1 MLSRGSKSEAEPPE
15 IHSQAL
21 PGKGKK
27 LPPEILSGND
37 KKRSAKNMN
46 ANKLFNLAT
55 SNLLAYRR
63 YIQAGLTLCA
73 GLGLSAI
80 ASSVAYNW
88 EYKSMQA
95 ELQERLDKIATEIQ
109 RDVSGNLEIIRAAG
123 AFYSVFDG
131 VKKPE
136 INTFVGTAL
145 YRHPSLKAIAWLP
158 RVSESP
164 QFLTD
169 EIDLGLDLTANRLA
183 LEKAVKRQE
192 IIATDRQKWSSQN
205 QPSVFVFMPIFSQ
218 ISAGDT
224 AGLPENFSAREP
236 ENLKGFTLGVLLV
249 DAIVKSALQETKL
262 NFINV
267 YLQDAMAPEA
277 ERFLAFYEAK
287 TKRII
292 TDENIKNQLPIGER
306 AYCPDGSSCT
316 RILNIENRRWLLQL
330 RLTPE
335 YINPL
340 RFWRSLTV
348 LIFGTILTLAAT
360 LYLMSLW
367 NYTARIEKIAAERT
381 AKSKQLEQTLQELQ
395 QTQSQLIQQEK
406 MSSLGLLVAGVAH
419 EVNNPIS
426 FIYGN
431 IQHASAYSSDLLELV
446 KLYQKHYLR
455 PPSEISEY
463 LEKIDFDFLSKDLPQ
478 LLSSMK
484 IGADRIVQIVKS
496 LRNFSRLDESEMKPV
511 NIHEGIDSTLLILQ
525 SRLKATADRPAIEI
539 VKNYS
544 HLPLVECYAG
554 QLNQVFM
561 NILANAIDALE
572 SYNLDRGP
580 QAAKANP
587 IAIAITTEYSTI
599 PDKIIVRISDNGPGM
614 AENVK
619 KRLFDP
625 FFTTKPAGKGTGLG
639 LSISYKIVVEKHKG
653 TLRCDSTPGLG
664 TEFSIEIP
672 LRQEVRQAVPFVS
685 RKISEAA

>member
-1 MLSRGSKSEAEPPE
+1 MT
-15 IHSQAL
+15 
-21 PGKGKK
+21 
-27 LPPEILSGND
+27 
-37 KKRSAKNMN
+37 
-46 ANKLFNLAT
+46 ANKFLNLAT
-55 SNLLAYRR
+55 STLLSYRR

-73 GLGLSAI
+73 GLGLSAL

-95 ELQERLDKIATEIQ
+95 ELQDRLDKIATEIQ
-109 RDVSGNLEIIRAAG
+109 REVSGNLEIIRAAG

-131 VKKPE
+131 VKTPE
-136 INTFVGTAL
+136 MKTFVGPAL

-158 RVSESP
+158 RLSDSP
-164 QFLTD
+164 QFLTE
-169 EIDLGLDLTANRLA
+169 EIDLTLGLTTNRLA
-183 LEKAVKRQE
+183 LENAIKRQE
-192 IIATDRQKWSSQN
+192 ITATDRQKLSSQN

-218 ISAGDT
+218 NYAG
-224 AGLPENFSAREP
+224 AGAELQQNLPDGSP
-236 ENLKGFTLGVLLV
+236 KNLKGFTFGVLLV
-249 DAIVKSALQETKL
+249 DAIVKSALQETNL
-262 NFINV
+262 DFVNV

-292 TDENIKNQLPIGER
+292 TDEKIKNKIQMGER

-316 RILNIENRRWLLQL
+316 RIINIENRRWLLEL

-340 RFWRSLTV
+340 KFGRSLTV
-348 LIFGTILTLAAT
+348 LILGTILTLVAT
-360 LYLMSLW
+360 LYLMSLLS
-367 NYTARIEKIAAERT
+367 YTEKIEKIAAERT
-381 AKSKQLEQTLQELQ
+381 AKSQELEKTLQELQ
-395 QTQSQLIQQEK
+395 QTQAQLIQQEK

-419 EVNNPIS
+419 EVNNPIN

-431 IQHASAYSSDLLELV
+431 IHHASEYTRDLFELV
-446 KLYQKHYLR
+446 KLYQKNYLS

-463 LEKIDFDFLSKDLPQ
+463 LKNIDFDFLSKDLPQ

-484 IGADRIVQIVKS
+484 IGADRIVQIVQS

-525 SRLKATADRPAIEI
+525 SRLKATADRPPIEI

-544 HLPLVECYAG
+544 NLPLVECYAG

-572 SYNLDRGP
+572 SYNLDREP
-580 QAAKANP
+580 KAAEANP
-587 IAIAITTEYSTI
+587 IAIAITTEYSV

-625 FFTTKPAGKGTGLG
+625 FFTTKPVGKGTGLG

>member
-1 MLSRGSKSEAEPPE
+1 MT
-15 IHSQAL
+15 
-21 PGKGKK
+21 
-27 LPPEILSGND
+27 
-37 KKRSAKNMN
+37 
-46 ANKLFNLAT
+46 ANKFKNLAT
-55 SNLLAYRR
+55 STLLAYRR
-63 YIQAGLTLCA
+63 HIQAGLTLCA

-95 ELQERLDKIATEIQ
+95 ELQDRLDKIATDIQ

-136 INTFVGTAL
+136 VKTFVGPAL

-158 RVSESP
+158 RVSDSP
-164 QFLTD
+164 EFLTD
-169 EIDLGLDLTANRLA
+169 EIDLGLDLKANRIA
-183 LEKAVKRQE
+183 LENATKRQE
-192 IIATDRQKWSSQN
+192 ITATDRQKWSSQN
-205 QPSVFVFMPIFSQ
+205 QPTVFVFMPIFTQ
-218 ISAGDT
+218 NSADDG
-224 AGLPENFSAREP
+224 AELQPNLPARSP
-236 ENLKGFTLGVLLV
+236 EILKGFTFGVLLV
-249 DAIVKSALQETKL
+249 DAIVKSALQETNL
-262 NFINV
+262 NFVNV

-292 TDENIKNQLPIGER
+292 TDENIKNNIQIGER

-340 RFWRSLTV
+340 KFWRSLTV
-348 LIFGTILTLAAT
+348 LILGIILTLVAT
-360 LYLMSLW
+360 LYLMSLL
-367 NYTARIEKIAAERT
+367 NYTEKIEKIAAERT

-395 QTQSQLIQQEK
+395 QTQAQLIQQEK

-419 EVNNPIS
+419 EVNNPIN

-431 IQHASAYSSDLLELV
+431 IHHVRAYTTDLLELV
-446 KLYQKHYLR
+446 KLYQKHSLY
-455 PPSEISEY
+455 PQSEISEY
-463 LEKIDFDFLSKDLPQ
+463 LQNIDFDFLNKDLPQ

-484 IGADRIVQIVKS
+484 IGADRIVQIVQS

-580 QAAKANP
+580 TAPKANP
-587 IAIAITTEYSTI
+587 IAIAITTEYSL

-619 KRLFDP
+619 ERLFDP
-625 FFTTKPAGKGTGLG
+625 FFTTKPVGKGTGLG

-672 LRQEVRQAVPFVS
+672 LRQEVRQALPFVS

>member
-1 MLSRGSKSEAEPPE
+1 
-15 IHSQAL
+15 
-21 PGKGKK
+21 
-27 LPPEILSGND
+27 
-37 KKRSAKNMN
+37 MN

-55 SNLLAYRR
+55 STLLTYRR
-63 YIQAGLTLCA
+63 YIQAGLTLFA

-95 ELQERLDKIATEIQ
+95 ELQDRLDKIATDIQ

-131 VKKPE
+131 VKQPE
-136 INTFVGTAL
+136 MKTFVGPAL

-158 RVSESP
+158 RVSDSP
-164 QFLTD
+164 QFLTE
-169 EIDLGLDLTANRLA
+169 EIDLSLDLTANRVA
-183 LEKAVKRQE
+183 LENATKRQE
-192 IIATDRQKWSSQN
+192 IIATDRQKLPSQN
-205 QPSVFVFMPIFSQ
+205 SPSFFVFLPIFSQ
-218 ISAGDT
+218 TSPGDT
-224 AGLPENFSAREP
+224 AALPQNLPASKP
-236 ENLKGFTLGVLLV
+236 ENLKGFTMGILLI
-249 DAIVKSALQETKL
+249 DAIVKSALQETQL
-262 NFINV
+262 NFVNV
-267 YLQDAMAPEA
+267 YLQDPMAPEA

-287 TKRII
+287 TKRIV
-292 TDENIKNQLPIGER
+292 TDENIKNQLYIGER

-348 LIFGTILTLAAT
+348 LILGIILSLAVT
-360 LYLMSLW
+360 LYLISLLT
-367 NYTARIEKIAAERT
+367 YTDKLEKVAAERT
-381 AKSKQLEQTLQELQ
+381 AKSQQLEQTLQELQ
-395 QTQSQLIQQEK
+395 QTQTQLIQQEK

-431 IQHASAYSSDLLELV
+431 IQHASAYSRDLLELV
-446 KLYQKHYLR
+446 KLYQKHYSY
-455 PPSEISEY
+455 PPAEISKY
-463 LEKIDFDFLSKDLPQ
+463 LENIDFDFLSKDLPQ

-525 SRLKATADRPAIEI
+525 SRLKATAHRPAIEI

-544 HLPLVECYAG
+544 NLPLVECYAG

-580 QAAKANP
+580 KAAKANP
-587 IAIAITTEYSTI
+587 IAIAITTEYSS

-619 KRLFDP
+619 KLLFDP

-653 TLRCDSTPGLG
+653 ALRCDSTPGLG

-672 LRQEVRQAVPFVS
+672 LRQEVRQAVQFVS

>member
-1 MLSRGSKSEAEPPE
+1 MT
-15 IHSQAL
+15 
-21 PGKGKK
+21 
-27 LPPEILSGND
+27 
-37 KKRSAKNMN
+37 
-46 ANKLFNLAT
+46 ANKFLNLAT
-55 SNLLAYRR
+55 STLLSYRR

-95 ELQERLDKIATEIQ
+95 ELQDRLDKIATDIQ
-109 RDVSGNLEIIRAAG
+109 KDVSGNLEIIRAAG

-136 INTFVGTAL
+136 MKTFVGSAL

-158 RVSESP
+158 RFSGSP
-164 QFLTD
+164 QFMTE
-169 EIDLGLDLTANRLA
+169 EIALSLDLTANRLA
-183 LEKAVKRQE
+183 LENATKRQE
-192 IIATDRQKWSSQN
+192 IIATDRQKL
-205 QPSVFVFMPIFSQ
+205 PSENHPGVFVFLPIFSPTYP
-218 ISAGDT
+218 GDT
-224 AGLPENFSAREP
+224 ADFPENLAATEP
-236 ENLKGFTLGVLLV
+236 ENLKGFAFGILLV
-249 DAIVKSALQETKL
+249 DAIVKSALQENQL
-262 NFINV
+262 NFVNV
-267 YLQDAMAPEA
+267 YLQDAMAPES
-277 ERFLAFYEAK
+277 EKFLAFYEAK

-292 TDENIKNQLPIGER
+292 TDENIKNQLQLGER

-316 RILNIENRRWLLQL
+316 RIINIENRRWLLQL

-340 RFWRSLTV
+340 NFGRSLTV
-348 LIFGTILTLAAT
+348 LIFGIVLTFAAT
-360 LYLMSLW
+360 IYLMCLLD
-367 NYTARIEKIAAERT
+367 YTEKIEKVAGERT
-381 AKSKQLEQTLQELQ
+381 AKSQELEQTLQELQ
-395 QTQSQLIQQEK
+395 QTQAQLIQQEK

-419 EVNNPIS
+419 EVNNPIN

-431 IQHASAYSSDLLELV
+431 IHHAREYTRDLLELIE
-446 KLYQKHYLR
+446 LYQKHYLY
-455 PPSEISEY
+455 PPLEISQHLRNIE
-463 LEKIDFDFLSKDLPQ
+463 FDFLCDDLPEV
-478 LLSSMK
+478 LSSMK
-484 IGADRIVQIVKS
+484 IGAERIVQIVQS

-525 SRLKATADRPAIEI
+525 SRLKATADRPPIEI

-544 HLPLVECYAG
+544 NLPLVECYAG

-580 QAAKANP
+580 KAAKANP
-587 IAIAITTEYSTI
+587 IAIAITTEYSI

-625 FFTTKPAGKGTGLG
+625 FFTTKPVGKGTGLG

-653 TLRCDSTPGLG
+653 MLRCDSTPGLG

>member
-1 MLSRGSKSEAEPPE
+1 
-15 IHSQAL
+15 
-21 PGKGKK
+21 
-27 LPPEILSGND
+27 
-37 KKRSAKNMN
+37 MN

-55 SNLLAYRR
+55 STLLAYRR
-63 YIQAGLTLCA
+63 HIQAGLTLCA

-80 ASSVAYNW
+80 ACSVAYNW

-136 INTFVGTAL
+136 INRFVGTAL

-158 RVSESP
+158 RVSDSP

-169 EIDLGLDLTANRLA
+169 EVDLGLNLTANRLA

-192 IIATDRQKWSSQN
+192 IIATDRQKWSSQT
-205 QPSVFVFMPIFSQ
+205 QPSVLVFMPIFSQ

-224 AGLPENFSAREP
+224 AALQPNFSAMEP

-292 TDENIKNQLPIGER
+292 TDENIKNKLQIGER

-348 LIFGTILTLAAT
+348 LIFGTILTLVAT
-360 LYLMSLW
+360 LYLMSLLT
-367 NYTARIEKIAAERT
+367 YTEKIEKIAAERT
-381 AKSKQLEQTLQELQ
+381 AKSQQLEQALQELQ

-419 EVNNPIS
+419 EVNNPIN

-431 IQHASAYSSDLLELV
+431 IHHASAYSSDLLELV
-446 KLYQKHYLR
+446 KLYQKHYSY
-455 PPSEISEY
+455 PPSEISEH
-463 LEKIDFDFLSKDLPQ
+463 LENIDFDFLSKDLPQ

-587 IAIAITTEYSTI
+587 IAIAITTEYSI
-599 PDKIIVRISDNGPGM
+599 PDKIIVRISDNGPGI

-625 FFTTKPAGKGTGLG
+625 FFTTKAVGKGTGLG

-653 TLRCDSTPGLG
+653 ALRCDSTPGLG

-672 LRQEVRQAVPFVS
+672 LRQEVRQALPFVA

>member
-1 MLSRGSKSEAEPPE
+1 
-15 IHSQAL
+15 
-21 PGKGKK
+21 
-27 LPPEILSGND
+27 
-37 KKRSAKNMN
+37 MN
-46 ANKLFNLAT
+46 ANKLLNLAT
-55 SNLLAYRR
+55 STLLSYRR

-95 ELQERLDKIATEIQ
+95 ELQDRLDKIATDIQ
-109 RDVSGNLEIIRAAG
+109 KDVSGNLEIIRAAG

-136 INTFVGTAL
+136 MKTFVGSAL

-158 RVSESP
+158 RFSGSP
-164 QFLTD
+164 QFMTE
-169 EIDLGLDLTANRLA
+169 EIALSLDLTANRLA
-183 LEKAVKRQE
+183 LENATKRQE
-192 IIATDRQKWSSQN
+192 IIATDRQKLPSQN
-205 QPSVFVFMPIFSQ
+205 PPSVFVFLPIFSQ
-218 ISAGDT
+218 NSPGDPAAWSQNLAAT
-224 AGLPENFSAREP
+224 EP
-236 ENLKGFTLGVLLV
+236 KDLKGFAFGILLI
-249 DAIVKSALQETKL
+249 DAIVKSALQENQL
-262 NFINV
+262 NFVNV
-267 YLQDAMAPEA
+267 YLQDAMAPES

-292 TDENIKNQLPIGER
+292 TDENIKNQLQLGER

-316 RILNIENRRWLLQL
+316 RIINIENRRWLLQL

-340 RFWRSLTV
+340 NFWRSLTV
-348 LIFGTILTLAAT
+348 LIFGIVLTLAAT
-360 LYLMSLW
+360 IYLMCLLD
-367 NYTARIEKIAAERT
+367 YTEKIEKVAGERT
-381 AKSKQLEQTLQELQ
+381 AKSQELEQTLQELQ
-395 QTQSQLIQQEK
+395 QTQAQLIQQEK

-419 EVNNPIS
+419 EVNNPIN

-431 IQHASAYSSDLLELV
+431 IHHAREYTRDLLELIE
-446 KLYQKHYLR
+446 LYQKHYLY
-455 PPSEISEY
+455 PPSEISQHLRNIE
-463 LEKIDFDFLSKDLPQ
+463 FDFLCDDLPEV
-478 LLSSMK
+478 LSSMK
-484 IGADRIVQIVKS
+484 IGAERIVQIVQS

-525 SRLKATADRPAIEI
+525 SRLKATADRPPIEI

-544 HLPLVECYAG
+544 NLPLVECYAG

-580 QAAKANP
+580 KAAKANP
-587 IAIAITTEYSTI
+587 IAIAITTEYSS

-625 FFTTKPAGKGTGLG
+625 FFTTKPVGKGTGLG

-653 TLRCDSTPGLG
+653 MLRCDSTPGLG

>member
-1 MLSRGSKSEAEPPE
+1 MT
-15 IHSQAL
+15 
-21 PGKGKK
+21 
-27 LPPEILSGND
+27 
-37 KKRSAKNMN
+37 
-46 ANKLFNLAT
+46 ANKFKNVAT
-55 SNLLAYRR
+55 STLLSYRR
-63 YIQAGLTLCA
+63 YLQAGLTLCA

-95 ELQERLDKIATEIQ
+95 ELQDRLDKIATDIQ

-123 AFYSVFDG
+123 AFYSVVDG
-131 VKKPE
+131 SNKPE
-136 INTFVGTAL
+136 IKTFVGSAL

-158 RVSESP
+158 RVSDSP
-164 QFLTD
+164 QFLTE
-169 EIDLGLDLTANRLA
+169 EIDLSLDLTANRVA
-183 LEKAVKRQE
+183 LENATKRQE
-192 IIATDRQKWSSQN
+192 ITATDRQKLPSQN
-205 QPSVFVFMPIFSQ
+205 PPSFFVFLPIFSQ
-218 ISAGDT
+218 TSPGDT
-224 AGLPENFSAREP
+224 PALSQNLPTRNP
-236 ENLKGFTLGVLLV
+236 ENLKGFTLGILLI
-249 DAIVKSALQETKL
+249 DAIFKSALQETQL
-262 NFINV
+262 NFVNV

-277 ERFLAFYEAK
+277 EKFLAFYEAK

-292 TDENIKNQLPIGER
+292 TDENIKNQLYIGEKT
-306 AYCPDGSSCT
+306 YCPDGSSCT

-348 LIFGTILTLAAT
+348 LILGTILSFAVT
-360 LYLMSLW
+360 LYLMSLL
-367 NYTARIEKIAAERT
+367 NYTDKLEKVAAERT

-395 QTQSQLIQQEK
+395 QTQTQLIQQEK

-446 KLYQKHYLR
+446 KLYQKHYLY
-455 PPSEISEY
+455 PPSEISKY
-463 LEKIDFDFLSKDLPQ
+463 LENIDFEFLSKDLPQ

-525 SRLKATADRPAIEI
+525 SRLKPTGDRPAIEI

-580 QAAKANP
+580 EAAKGNP
-587 IAIAITTEYSTI
+587 IAIAITTEYSS

-625 FFTTKPAGKGTGLG
+625 FFTTKPVGKGTGLG
-639 LSISYKIVVEKHKG
+639 LSISYKIIVEKHKG
-653 TLRCDSTPGLG
+653 ALRCDSTPGLG

-672 LRQEVRQAVPFVS
+672 LQQEARQAVPFVS

>member
-1 MLSRGSKSEAEPPE
+1 MT
-15 IHSQAL
+15 
-21 PGKGKK
+21 
-27 LPPEILSGND
+27 
-37 KKRSAKNMN
+37 
-46 ANKLFNLAT
+46 ANKFLNLAT
-55 SNLLAYRR
+55 STLLSYRR

-95 ELQERLDKIATEIQ
+95 ELQDRLDKIATDIQ

-131 VKKPE
+131 VQKSEMK
-136 INTFVGTAL
+136 TFVGSAL

-158 RVSESP
+158 RVSDSP

-183 LEKAVKRQE
+183 LEKAAKRQE
-192 IIATDRQKWSSQN
+192 IIATDRQKLPSQIH
-205 QPSVFVFMPIFSQ
+205 PIVFVFLPIFSQ
-218 ISAGDT
+218 NSPGDSAAWSPNL
-224 AGLPENFSAREP
+224 AGTDP
-236 ENLKGFTLGVLLV
+236 ENLKGFAFGILLV
-249 DAIVKSALQETKL
+249 DAIVKSALQETQL
-262 NFINV
+262 NFVNV

-292 TDENIKNQLPIGER
+292 TDENIKNKIQIGER

-340 RFWRSLTV
+340 KFWRSLTV
-348 LIFGTILTLAAT
+348 LIVGTILTLVAT
-360 LYLMSLW
+360 LYLMSLLT
-367 NYTARIEKIAAERT
+367 YTEKIEKIAAEGR
-381 AKSKQLEQTLQELQ
+381 AKSQQLEQTLQELQ
-395 QTQSQLIQQEK
+395 QTQAQLIQQEK

-419 EVNNPIS
+419 EVNNPIN

-431 IQHASAYSSDLLELV
+431 IHHARAYTSDLLELV
-446 KLYQKHYLR
+446 KLYQKQYLH

-463 LEKIDFDFLSKDLPQ
+463 LDNIDFDFLSKDLPQ

-484 IGADRIVQIVKS
+484 IGAERIVQIVQS

-525 SRLKATADRPAIEI
+525 SRLKATDDRPAIEI

-580 QAAKANP
+580 KAAQANP
-587 IAIAITTEYSTI
+587 IAIAITTEYSI

-625 FFTTKPAGKGTGLG
+625 FFTTKPVGKGTGLG

-653 TLRCDSTPGLG
+653 ALRCDSTPGLG
-664 TEFSIEIP
+664 TQFSIEIP

>member
-1 MLSRGSKSEAEPPE
+1 MT
-15 IHSQAL
+15 
-21 PGKGKK
+21 
-27 LPPEILSGND
+27 
-37 KKRSAKNMN
+37 
-46 ANKLFNLAT
+46 ANKFLNLAT
-55 SNLLAYRR
+55 STLLAYRR

-95 ELQERLDKIATEIQ
+95 ELQDRLDKIATDIQ

-136 INTFVGTAL
+136 VKTFVGPAL

-158 RVSESP
+158 RVSDSP
-164 QFLTD
+164 EFLTD
-169 EIDLGLDLTANRLA
+169 EIDLGLDLNANRLA
-183 LEKAVKRQE
+183 LENATKRQE
-192 IIATDRQKWSSQN
+192 ITATDRQKWSSQN
-205 QPSVFVFMPIFSQ
+205 QPTVFVFMPIFTQ
-218 ISAGDT
+218 NSAEDG
-224 AGLPENFSAREP
+224 AELEPNLPARSP
-236 ENLKGFTLGVLLV
+236 ENLKGFTFGVLLV
-249 DAIVKSALQETKL
+249 DAIVKSALQETNL
-262 NFINV
+262 NFVNV

-292 TDENIKNQLPIGER
+292 TDENIKNNIQIGER

-340 RFWRSLTV
+340 KFWRSLTV
-348 LIFGTILTLAAT
+348 LILGIILTLVAT
-360 LYLMSLW
+360 LYLMSLL
-367 NYTARIEKIAAERT
+367 NYTEKIEKIAAERT

-395 QTQSQLIQQEK
+395 QTQAQLIQQEK

-419 EVNNPIS
+419 EVNNPIN

-431 IQHASAYSSDLLELV
+431 IHHVRAYTSDLLELV
-446 KLYQKHYLR
+446 KLYQKHSLY
-455 PPSEISEY
+455 PQSEISEF
-463 LEKIDFDFLSKDLPQ
+463 LQNIDFDFLSKDLPQ

-484 IGADRIVQIVKS
+484 IGADRIVQIVQS

-539 VKNYS
+539 IKNYS

-580 QAAKANP
+580 TAAKANP
-587 IAIAITTEYSTI
+587 SAIAITTEYSI

-625 FFTTKPAGKGTGLG
+625 FFTTKPVGKGTGLG

-672 LRQEVRQAVPFVS
+672 LRQEVRQALPFVS

>member
-1 MLSRGSKSEAEPPE
+1 
-15 IHSQAL
+15 
-21 PGKGKK
+21 
-27 LPPEILSGND
+27 
-37 KKRSAKNMN
+37 MN
-46 ANKLFNLAT
+46 ANKLLNLAT
-55 SNLLAYRR
+55 STLVGYRR

-73 GLGLSAI
+73 GFGLSAI

-88 EYKSMQA
+88 EYKFMQA
-95 ELQERLDKIATEIQ
+95 ELQERLDKIATDIQ

-158 RVSESP
+158 RVSDSP

-183 LEKAVKRQE
+183 LEKAAKRQE
-192 IIATDRQKWSSQN
+192 ITATGSQKMPSQN
-205 QPSVFVFMPIFSQ
+205 QPIVFVFMPIFNQ

-224 AGLPENFSAREP
+224 AALQPNFPAREP
-236 ENLKGFTLGVLLV
+236 EKLKGFTLGVLLV

-267 YLQDAMAPEA
+267 YLQDAMAPEP

-287 TKRII
+287 TKRIV
-292 TDENIKNQLPIGER
+292 TDENIKNKLDIGER

-348 LIFGTILTLAAT
+348 LICGTILTLAAT
-360 LYLMSLW
+360 LYLTSLW
-367 NYTARIEKIAAERT
+367 NYTDKIEKIAAERT
-381 AKSKQLEQTLQELQ
+381 AKSQQLEQTLQELQ
-395 QTQSQLIQQEK
+395 QTQTQLIQQEK

-446 KLYQKHYLR
+446 KLYQKHYLY

-463 LEKIDFDFLSKDLPQ
+463 LENIDFEFLSKDLPQ

-484 IGADRIVQIVKS
+484 IGTDRIVQIVKS

-544 HLPLVECYAG
+544 NLPLVECYAG

-580 QAAKANP
+580 TAAKANP
-587 IAIAITTEYSTI
+587 IAIAITTEYSI
-599 PDKIIVRISDNGPGM
+599 PDRIIVRISDNGPGM

-625 FFTTKPAGKGTGLG
+625 FFTTKPVGKGTGLG
-639 LSISYKIVVEKHKG
+639 LSISYKIIVEKHKG

-672 LRQEVRQAVPFVS
+672 LLQEVRQAVPFVS

>member
-1 MLSRGSKSEAEPPE
+1 M
-15 IHSQAL
+15 
-21 PGKGKK
+21 
-27 LPPEILSGND
+27 
-37 KKRSAKNMN
+37 
-46 ANKLFNLAT
+46 
-55 SNLLAYRR
+55 
-63 YIQAGLTLCA
+63 
-73 GLGLSAI
+73 SAI

-88 EYKSMQA
+88 EYKFMQA
-95 ELQERLDKIATEIQ
+95 GLQEQLDKIATDIQ

-123 AFYSVFDG
+123 AFYRVFDG
-131 VKKPE
+131 VKNPE
-136 INTFVGTAL
+136 INTFVGSAL

-158 RVSESP
+158 SVSDSP

-169 EIDLGLDLTANRLA
+169 KIDLGLNLNSNRLA
-183 LEKAVKRQE
+183 LETAAKRQE
-192 IIATDRQKWSSQN
+192 IIATARQKWSSPN
-205 QPSVFVFMPIFSQ
+205 QPSVLVFMPIFGQ
-218 ISAGDT
+218 ISAGDS
-224 AGLPENFSAREP
+224 AAMQPNFSAGEP
-236 ENLKGFTLGVLLV
+236 ETLKGFTLGVLLV

-267 YLQDAMAPEA
+267 YLQDAMAPETGK
-277 ERFLAFYEAK
+277 FLAFYEAK
-287 TKRII
+287 TKRIV
-292 TDENIKNQLPIGER
+292 TDENIKNKLEIGEI

-340 RFWRSLTV
+340 IFWRSLTV
-348 LIFGTILTLAAT
+348 LILGTILTLVAT

-367 NYTARIEKIAAERT
+367 NYTARIEKVAAERR
-381 AKSKQLEQTLQELQ
+381 AKSQQLEQTLQELQ
-395 QTQSQLIQQEK
+395 QTQTQLIQQEK
-406 MSSLGLLVAGVAH
+406 MSSLGLLVAGIAH

-431 IQHASAYSSDLLELV
+431 IHYASAYSRDLLELV
-446 KLYQKHYLR
+446 KLYQKHYLY

-463 LEKIDFDFLSKDLPQ
+463 LENIDFEFLSKDLPQ

-484 IGADRIVQIVKS
+484 IGADRIVQIVQS

-525 SRLKATADRPAIEI
+525 SRLKATGSCPSIEI

-544 HLPLVECYAG
+544 NLPLVECYAG

-572 SYNLDRGP
+572 SYHLDRGP
-580 QAAKANP
+580 AAAKANP
-587 IAIAITTEYSTI
+587 IAIAITTEYSS
-599 PDKIIVRISDNGPGM
+599 PDRIIVRISDNGPGM

-625 FFTTKPAGKGTGLG
+625 FFTTKPVGKGTGLG

>member
-1 MLSRGSKSEAEPPE
+1 
-15 IHSQAL
+15 
-21 PGKGKK
+21 
-27 LPPEILSGND
+27 
-37 KKRSAKNMN
+37 MN
-46 ANKLFNLAT
+46 VNKLLNLAT
-55 SNLLAYRR
+55 STLVSYRH

-73 GLGLSAI
+73 GFGMSAI

-88 EYKSMQA
+88 EYKFMQA
-95 ELQERLDKIATEIQ
+95 GLQEQLDKIATDIQ

-131 VKKPE
+131 VKNRE
-136 INTFVGTAL
+136 INTFVGGAL

-158 RVSESP
+158 RVSDSP

-169 EIDLGLDLTANRLA
+169 KIDLGLNLNSNRLA
-183 LEKAVKRQE
+183 LETATKRQE
-192 IIATDRQKWSSQN
+192 IIATDRQKWSSPN
-205 QPSVFVFMPIFSQ
+205 QPSVLVFMPIFGQ
-218 ISAGDT
+218 VSAGD
-224 AGLPENFSAREP
+224 AAAMQPNFSAGEP
-236 ENLKGFTLGVLLV
+236 EKLKGFTLGVLLV

-277 ERFLAFYEAK
+277 EKFLAFYEAK
-287 TKRII
+287 TKRIV
-292 TDENIKNQLPIGER
+292 TDENIKNNLEIGKI

-348 LIFGTILTLAAT
+348 LILGTILTLVAT

-367 NYTARIEKIAAERT
+367 NYTARIEKVAAERT
-381 AKSKQLEQTLQELQ
+381 AKSQQLEQTLQELQ
-395 QTQSQLIQQEK
+395 QTQTQLIQQEK
-406 MSSLGLLVAGVAH
+406 MSGLGLLVAGVAH

-431 IQHASAYSSDLLELV
+431 IHHASAYSRDLLELV
-446 KLYQKHYLR
+446 KLYQKHYLY

-463 LEKIDFDFLSKDLPQ
+463 LENIDFDFLSKDLPQ

-484 IGADRIVQIVKS
+484 IGADRIVQIVQS

-525 SRLKATADRPAIEI
+525 SRLKATADRPSIEI

-544 HLPLVECYAG
+544 NLPLVECYAG

-580 QAAKANP
+580 KAAKANP
-587 IAIAITTEYSTI
+587 IAIAITTEYSS

-625 FFTTKPAGKGTGLG
+625 FFTTKPVGKGTGLG

>member
-1 MLSRGSKSEAEPPE
+1 MT
-15 IHSQAL
+15 
-21 PGKGKK
+21 
-27 LPPEILSGND
+27 
-37 KKRSAKNMN
+37 
-46 ANKLFNLAT
+46 ANKFKNLAT
-55 SNLLAYRR
+55 STLLSYRR
-63 YIQAGLTLCA
+63 YLQAGLTLCA

-95 ELQERLDKIATEIQ
+95 ELQDRLDKIATDIQ
-109 RDVSGNLEIIRAAG
+109 RDVSGNLEIIRAVG

-136 INTFVGTAL
+136 INTFVGPAL

-158 RVSESP
+158 RFSDSP

-183 LEKAVKRQE
+183 LEKAAKRQE
-192 IIATDRQKWSSQN
+192 IIATDRQKWSSQK
-205 QPSVFVFMPIFSQ
+205 QPSVFVFLPIFSQ
-218 ISAGDT
+218 FSADDT
-224 AGLPENFSAREP
+224 AELPQKLLARNP
-236 ENLKGFTLGVLLV
+236 ENLKGFALGILLV
-249 DAIVKSALQETKL
+249 DAIVKSALQETQL
-262 NFINV
+262 NFVNV

-287 TKRII
+287 TKRIV
-292 TDENIKNQLPIGER
+292 TDENIKNQLQIGER

-348 LIFGTILTLAAT
+348 LVLGTILTLAGT

-367 NYTARIEKIAAERT
+367 NYTALIEKIAAERT
-381 AKSKQLEQTLQELQ
+381 AKSQRLEQTLQELQ

-431 IQHASAYSSDLLELV
+431 IHHASAYTSDLLELV
-446 KLYQKHYLR
+446 KLYQKQYLH

-463 LEKIDFDFLSKDLPQ
+463 LENIDFDFLSKDLPQ

-484 IGADRIVQIVKS
+484 IGADRIVQIVQS

-525 SRLKATADRPAIEI
+525 SRLKATADRPPIEI
-539 VKNYS
+539 VKNYGN
-544 HLPLVECYAG
+544 LPLVECYAG

-572 SYNLDRGP
+572 SYNFDRGP
-580 QAAKANP
+580 KAAKANP
-587 IAIAITTEYSTI
+587 IAIAITTEYSI

-625 FFTTKPAGKGTGLG
+625 FFTTKPVGKGTGLG

-672 LRQEVRQAVPFVS
+672 LRQEVKQAVPFVS

>member
-1 MLSRGSKSEAEPPE
+1 MT
-15 IHSQAL
+15 
-21 PGKGKK
+21 
-27 LPPEILSGND
+27 
-37 KKRSAKNMN
+37 
-46 ANKLFNLAT
+46 ANKFKNLAT
-55 SNLLAYRR
+55 STLLSYRR
-63 YIQAGLTLCA
+63 YLQAGLTLCA

-95 ELQERLDKIATEIQ
+95 ELQDRLDKIATDIQ
-109 RDVSGNLEIIRAAG
+109 KDVSSNLEIIRAAG

-136 INTFVGTAL
+136 MKTFVGSAL

-158 RVSESP
+158 SVSDSP

-183 LEKAVKRQE
+183 LEKAAKRQE

-205 QPSVFVFMPIFSQ
+205 QPSVFVFLPIFSQ

-224 AGLPENFSAREP
+224 AEGSQKLPARNP
-236 ENLKGFTLGVLLV
+236 ENLKGFALGILLV
-249 DAIVKSALQETKL
+249 DAIVKSALQETQL
-262 NFINV
+262 NFVNV

-287 TKRII
+287 TKRIV
-292 TDENIKNQLPIGER
+292 TDENIKNQLQIGER

-335 YINPL
+335 YITPL

-367 NYTARIEKIAAERT
+367 NYTALIEKIAAERT
-381 AKSKQLEQTLQELQ
+381 AKSQRLEQTLQELQ

-431 IQHASAYSSDLLELV
+431 IHHASAYTSDLLELV
-446 KLYQKHYLR
+446 KLYQKHYLC
-455 PPSEISEY
+455 PPGEILEY
-463 LEKIDFDFLSKDLPQ
+463 LEKVDFDFLRKDLPQ

-484 IGADRIVQIVKS
+484 IGADRIVQIVQS

-525 SRLKATADRPAIEI
+525 SRLKATGDRPPIEI
-539 VKNYS
+539 VKNYGN
-544 HLPLVECYAG
+544 LPLVECYAG

-580 QAAKANP
+580 KTAKANP
-587 IAIAITTEYSTI
+587 IAIAITTEYSI

-625 FFTTKPAGKGTGLG
+625 FFTTKPVGKGTGLG

>member
-1 MLSRGSKSEAEPPE
+1 MT
-15 IHSQAL
+15 
-21 PGKGKK
+21 
-27 LPPEILSGND
+27 
-37 KKRSAKNMN
+37 
-46 ANKLFNLAT
+46 ANKFLNLAT
-55 SNLLAYRR
+55 STLLSYRR

-95 ELQERLDKIATEIQ
+95 ELQDRLDKIATDIQ
-109 RDVSGNLEIIRAAG
+109 KDVSGNLEIIRAAG

-136 INTFVGTAL
+136 MKTFVGSAL

-158 RVSESP
+158 GVSDSP
-164 QFLTD
+164 QFLTE
-169 EIDLGLDLTANRLA
+169 EIDLGLNLTANRVA
-183 LEKAVKRQE
+183 LENATKRQE
-192 IIATDRQKWSSQN
+192 ITATDRQKLPSQN
-205 QPSVFVFMPIFSQ
+205 HPSVFVFLPIFSPTYP
-218 ISAGDT
+218 GDT
-224 AGLPENFSAREP
+224 AELPQNLLSRNT
-236 ENLKGFTLGVLLV
+236 ENLKGFAFGILLV
-249 DAIVKSALQETKL
+249 DAIVKSALQETQL
-262 NFINV
+262 NFVNV

-292 TDENIKNQLPIGER
+292 TDENIKNKLQLGER

-348 LIFGTILTLAAT
+348 LIFGTILSWAAA
-360 LYLMSLW
+360 LYLISLL
-367 NYTARIEKIAAERT
+367 NYTDRIEKVAAERT
-381 AKSKQLEQTLQELQ
+381 AKSQQLEQTLQELQ
-395 QTQSQLIQQEK
+395 ETQAQLIQQEK

-431 IQHASAYSSDLLELV
+431 IHHASAYSKDLLELV
-446 KLYQKHYLR
+446 KLYKKYYLS
-455 PPSEISEY
+455 PPSEISKY
-463 LEKIDFDFLSKDLPQ
+463 LENVDFDFLSKDLPQ

-484 IGADRIVQIVKS
+484 IGADRIVQIVQS

-525 SRLKATADRPAIEI
+525 SRLKATADRPPIEI

-580 QAAKANP
+580 TVAKANP

-664 TEFSIEIP
+664 TEFLIEIP

>member
-1 MLSRGSKSEAEPPE
+1 MSRGSKSEAEPPE

-21 PGKGKK
+21 PGNGKK
-27 LPPEILSGND
+27 LPPEILSGNH

-46 ANKLFNLAT
+46 PNKFKNLAT
-55 SNLLAYRR
+55 STLLGYRR

-95 ELQERLDKIATEIQ
+95 ELQDRLDKIATDIQ

-136 INTFVGTAL
+136 MKTFVGPAL

-158 RVSESP
+158 RVSDSP
-164 QFLTD
+164 QFLTE
-169 EIDLGLDLTANRLA
+169 EIDLSLDLTANRVA
-183 LEKAVKRQE
+183 LENATKRQE
-192 IIATDRQKWSSQN
+192 ITATDRQKL
-205 QPSVFVFMPIFSQ
+205 PSHLPSFFVFLPIFSQ
-218 ISAGDT
+218 TSPGDT
-224 AGLPENFSAREP
+224 AALSENLPARKPENV
-236 ENLKGFTLGVLLV
+236 KGFTMGILLI
-249 DAIVKSALQETKL
+249 DAIVKSALQETQL
-262 NFINV
+262 NFVNV

-292 TDENIKNQLPIGER
+292 TDENIKNKLYIGER

-348 LIFGTILTLAAT
+348 LILGTILSLAVT
-360 LYLMSLW
+360 LYLMSLL
-367 NYTARIEKIAAERT
+367 NYTDKLEKVAAERT
-381 AKSKQLEQTLQELQ
+381 AKSQQLEQTLQELQ

-446 KLYQKHYLR
+446 KLYQKHYLY
-455 PPSEISEY
+455 PPSEISKY
-463 LEKIDFDFLSKDLPQ
+463 LENIDFEFLSKDLPQ

-525 SRLKATADRPAIEI
+525 SRLKATAHRPAIEI

-544 HLPLVECYAG
+544 NLPLVECYAG

-572 SYNLDRGP
+572 SYNLDREP
-580 QAAKANP
+580 KAAKANP
-587 IAIAITTEYSTI
+587 IAIAITTEYSI

-625 FFTTKPAGKGTGLG
+625 FFTTKPLGKGTGLG

-672 LRQEVRQAVPFVS
+672 LQQEVKQAVPFVS

>member
-1 MLSRGSKSEAEPPE
+1 MT
-15 IHSQAL
+15 
-21 PGKGKK
+21 
-27 LPPEILSGND
+27 
-37 KKRSAKNMN
+37 
-46 ANKLFNLAT
+46 ANKFKNLAT
-55 SNLLAYRR
+55 STLLAYRR
-63 YIQAGLTLCA
+63 HIQAGLTLCA

-95 ELQERLDKIATEIQ
+95 ELQDRLDKIATDIQ

-136 INTFVGTAL
+136 VKTFVGPAL

-158 RVSESP
+158 RVSDSP
-164 QFLTD
+164 EFLTD
-169 EIDLGLDLTANRLA
+169 EIDLGLDLKANRIA
-183 LEKAVKRQE
+183 LENATKRQE
-192 IIATDRQKWSSQN
+192 ITATDRQKWSSQN
-205 QPSVFVFMPIFSQ
+205 QPTVFVFMPIFTQ
-218 ISAGDT
+218 NSADDG
-224 AGLPENFSAREP
+224 AELQPNLPARSP
-236 ENLKGFTLGVLLV
+236 EILKGFTFGVLLV
-249 DAIVKSALQETKL
+249 DAIVKSALQETNL
-262 NFINV
+262 NFVNV

-292 TDENIKNQLPIGER
+292 TDENIKNNIQIGER

-340 RFWRSLTV
+340 KFWRSLTV
-348 LIFGTILTLAAT
+348 LILGIILTLVAT
-360 LYLMSLW
+360 LYIISLL
-367 NYTARIEKIAAERT
+367 NYTEKIEKIAAERT
-381 AKSKQLEQTLQELQ
+381 AKSKKLEQTLQELQ
-395 QTQSQLIQQEK
+395 QTQAQLIQQEK

-419 EVNNPIS
+419 EVNNPIN

-431 IQHASAYSSDLLELV
+431 IHHATAYTSDLLELV
-446 KLYQKHYLR
+446 KLYQKQYLH

-463 LEKIDFDFLSKDLPQ
+463 LENVDFDFLSKDLPQ

-484 IGADRIVQIVKS
+484 IGAERIVQIVQS

-572 SYNLDRGP
+572 SYNLDRGIE
-580 QAAKANP
+580 AAKGNP
-587 IAIAITTEYSTI
+587 IAIAITTEYSS

-625 FFTTKPAGKGTGLG
+625 FFTTKPVGKGTGLG
-639 LSISYKIVVEKHKG
+639 LSISYKIIVEKHKG

-672 LRQEVRQAVPFVS
+672 LRQEVKQAVPFVS

>member
-1 MLSRGSKSEAEPPE
+1 MT
-15 IHSQAL
+15 
-21 PGKGKK
+21 
-27 LPPEILSGND
+27 
-37 KKRSAKNMN
+37 
-46 ANKLFNLAT
+46 ANKFKNLAT
-55 SNLLAYRR
+55 STLLSYRR
-63 YIQAGLTLCA
+63 YLQAGLTLCA

-95 ELQERLDKIATEIQ
+95 ELQDRLDKIATDIQ
-109 RDVSGNLEIIRAAG
+109 RDVSGNLEIIRAVG

-136 INTFVGTAL
+136 INTFVGPAL

-158 RVSESP
+158 RVSDSP
-164 QFLTD
+164 QFLTE
-169 EIDLGLDLTANRLA
+169 EIDLSLDLTANRVT
-183 LEKAVKRQE
+183 LEKAAKRQE

-205 QPSVFVFMPIFSQ
+205 KPSVFVFLPIFSQ
-218 ISAGDT
+218 ISSDNT
-224 AGLPENFSAREP
+224 AELPQNLLP
-236 ENLKGFTLGVLLV
+236 TNPDKLKGFAFGILLI
-249 DAIVKSALQETKL
+249 DAIVKSALQETQL
-262 NFINV
+262 NFVNV

-287 TKRII
+287 TKRIV
-292 TDENIKNQLPIGER
+292 TDENIKNKLQIGER

-348 LIFGTILTLAAT
+348 LIFGTILTLVAT

-367 NYTARIEKIAAERT
+367 NYTALIEKIAAERT
-381 AKSKQLEQTLQELQ
+381 AKSQRLEQTLQELQ

-431 IQHASAYSSDLLELV
+431 IHHASAYTSDLLELV
-446 KLYQKHYLR
+446 KLYQKHYFY

-463 LEKIDFDFLSKDLPQ
+463 LEKVDFDFLSKDLPQ

-484 IGADRIVQIVKS
+484 IGADRIVQIVQS

-525 SRLKATADRPAIEI
+525 SRLKATGDRPPIEI
-539 VKNYS
+539 VKNYGN
-544 HLPLVECYAG
+544 LPLVECYAG

-572 SYNLDRGP
+572 SYNIDRGP
-580 QAAKANP
+580 KAVKANP
-587 IAIAITTEYSTI
+587 IAIAITTEYSS

-625 FFTTKPAGKGTGLG
+625 FFTTKPVGKGTGLG

-653 TLRCDSTPGLG
+653 ALRCDSTPGLG

>member
-1 MLSRGSKSEAEPPE
+1 M
-15 IHSQAL
+15 
-21 PGKGKK
+21 
-27 LPPEILSGND
+27 
-37 KKRSAKNMN
+37 
-46 ANKLFNLAT
+46 
-55 SNLLAYRR
+55 
-63 YIQAGLTLCA
+63 
-73 GLGLSAI
+73 
-80 ASSVAYNW
+80 
-88 EYKSMQA
+88 
-95 ELQERLDKIATEIQ
+95 TE
-109 RDVSGNLEIIRAAG
+109 
-123 AFYSVFDG
+123 
-131 VKKPE
+131 
-136 INTFVGTAL
+136 
-145 YRHPSLKAIAWLP
+145 
-158 RVSESP
+158 
-164 QFLTD
+164 
-169 EIDLGLDLTANRLA
+169 EIDLSLDLTANRVA
-183 LEKAVKRQE
+183 LENAIKRQE
-192 IIATDRQKWSSQN
+192 IIATDSQKLASQN

-218 ISAGDT
+218 TSPGEPASWSQNLAAT
-224 AGLPENFSAREP
+224 EP
-236 ENLKGFTLGVLLV
+236 ENLKGFAFGILLV
-249 DAIVKSALQETKL
+249 DAIVKSALQETQL
-262 NFINV
+262 NFVNV
-267 YLQDAMAPEA
+267 YLQDAMAPES
-277 ERFLAFYEAK
+277 EKFLAFYEAK

-292 TDENIKNQLPIGER
+292 TDENIKNKLPLGER
-306 AYCPDGSSCT
+306 AYCPDGSSCS

-348 LIFGTILTLAAT
+348 LILGTILSGAAT
-360 LYLMSLW
+360 LYLISLL
-367 NYTARIEKIAAERT
+367 NYTERIEKVAAERT

-395 QTQSQLIQQEK
+395 ETQSQLIQQEK

-431 IQHASAYSSDLLELV
+431 IHHASAYSSDLLELV
-446 KLYQKHYLR
+446 KLYQKHYLS
-455 PPSEISEY
+455 PPSEISKY
-463 LEKIDFDFLSKDLPQ
+463 LQNIDFDFLSKDLPQ
-478 LLSSMK
+478 LLFSMK

-544 HLPLVECYAG
+544 NLPLVECYAG

-572 SYNLDRGP
+572 SYNLDRGSK
-580 QAAKANP
+580 AAKANP
-587 IAIAITTEYSTI
+587 IAIAITTEYSSS
-599 PDKIIVRISDNGPGM
+599 DKIIVRISDNGPGM

-625 FFTTKPAGKGTGLG
+625 FFTTKQVGKGTGLG

-664 TEFSIEIP
+664 TEFLIEIP

>member
-1 MLSRGSKSEAEPPE
+1 
-15 IHSQAL
+15 
-21 PGKGKK
+21 
-27 LPPEILSGND
+27 
-37 KKRSAKNMN
+37 MN
-46 ANKLFNLAT
+46 VNKLLNLAT
-55 SNLLAYRR
+55 STLVSYRH

-73 GLGLSAI
+73 GLGMSAI

-88 EYKSMQA
+88 EYKFMQA
-95 ELQERLDKIATEIQ
+95 GLQEQLDQIATDIQ

-131 VKKPE
+131 VKNPE
-136 INTFVGTAL
+136 INTFVGSAL

-158 RVSESP
+158 SVSDSP

-169 EIDLGLDLTANRLA
+169 KIDLGLNLNSNRLA
-183 LEKAVKRQE
+183 LETATKRQE
-192 IIATDRQKWSSQN
+192 IIATDRQKWSSPN
-205 QPSVFVFMPIFSQ
+205 QPSVLVFMPIFGQ
-218 ISAGDT
+218 VSAGD
-224 AGLPENFSAREP
+224 AAAMQPNFSAGEP
-236 ENLKGFTLGVLLV
+236 EKLKGFTLGVLLV

-267 YLQDAMAPEA
+267 YIQDAMAPEVGK
-277 ERFLAFYEAK
+277 FLAFYEAK
-287 TKRII
+287 TKRIV
-292 TDENIKNQLPIGER
+292 TDENIKNKLEIGEI

-348 LIFGTILTLAAT
+348 LILGTILTLAAT

-367 NYTARIEKIAAERT
+367 NYTARIERVAAERT
-381 AKSKQLEQTLQELQ
+381 AKSQQLEQTLQELQ
-395 QTQSQLIQQEK
+395 QTQTQLIQQEK

-419 EVNNPIS
+419 EVNNPIN

-431 IQHASAYSSDLLELV
+431 IHHATAYTSDLLELV
-446 KLYQKHYLR
+446 KLYQKQYLH

-463 LEKIDFDFLSKDLPQ
+463 LKNIDLDFLSKDLPQ

-525 SRLKATADRPAIEI
+525 GRLKATADRPPIEI

-544 HLPLVECYAG
+544 NLPLVECYAG

-572 SYNLDRGP
+572 SYHLDRGP
-580 QAAKANP
+580 AAAKANP
-587 IAIAITTEYSTI
+587 IAIAITTEYSS
-599 PDKIIVRISDNGPGM
+599 PDRIIVRISDNGPGM

-625 FFTTKPAGKGTGLG
+625 FFTTKPVGKGTGLG

>member
-1 MLSRGSKSEAEPPE
+1 MT
-15 IHSQAL
+15 
-21 PGKGKK
+21 
-27 LPPEILSGND
+27 
-37 KKRSAKNMN
+37 
-46 ANKLFNLAT
+46 ANNFLNLAT
-55 SNLLAYRR
+55 STLLSYRR

-95 ELQERLDKIATEIQ
+95 ELQDRLDKIATDIQ
-109 RDVSGNLEIIRAAG
+109 KDVSGNLEIIRAAG

-136 INTFVGTAL
+136 MKTFVGSAL

-158 RVSESP
+158 RFSGSP
-164 QFLTD
+164 QFMTE
-169 EIDLGLDLTANRLA
+169 EIALSLDLTANRLA
-183 LEKAVKRQE
+183 LENATKRQE
-192 IIATDRQKWSSQN
+192 IIATDRQKL
-205 QPSVFVFMPIFSQ
+205 PSENHPGVFVFLPIFSPTYP
-218 ISAGDT
+218 GDT
-224 AGLPENFSAREP
+224 ADFPENLAATEP
-236 ENLKGFTLGVLLV
+236 ENLKGFAFGILLV
-249 DAIVKSALQETKL
+249 DAIVKSALQENQL
-262 NFINV
+262 NFVNV
-267 YLQDAMAPEA
+267 YLQDAMAPES
-277 ERFLAFYEAK
+277 EKFLAFYEAK

-292 TDENIKNQLPIGER
+292 TDENIKNQLQLGER

-316 RILNIENRRWLLQL
+316 RIINIENRRWLLQL

-340 RFWRSLTV
+340 NFGRSLTV
-348 LIFGTILTLAAT
+348 LIFGIVLTFAAT
-360 LYLMSLW
+360 IYLMCLLD
-367 NYTARIEKIAAERT
+367 YTEKIEKVAGERT
-381 AKSKQLEQTLQELQ
+381 AKSQELEQTLQELQ
-395 QTQSQLIQQEK
+395 QTQAQLIQQEK

-419 EVNNPIS
+419 EVNNPIN

-431 IQHASAYSSDLLELV
+431 IHHAREYTRDLLELIE
-446 KLYQKHYLR
+446 LYQKHYLY
-455 PPSEISEY
+455 PPLEISQHLRNIE
-463 LEKIDFDFLSKDLPQ
+463 FDFLCDDLPEV
-478 LLSSMK
+478 LSSMK
-484 IGADRIVQIVKS
+484 IGAERIVQIVQS

-525 SRLKATADRPAIEI
+525 SRLKATADRPPIEI

-544 HLPLVECYAG
+544 NLPLVECYAG

-580 QAAKANP
+580 KAAKANP
-587 IAIAITTEYSTI
+587 IAIAITTEYSI

-625 FFTTKPAGKGTGLG
+625 FFTTKPVGKGTGLG

-653 TLRCDSTPGLG
+653 MLRCDSTPGLG

>member
-1 MLSRGSKSEAEPPE
+1 MT
-15 IHSQAL
+15 
-21 PGKGKK
+21 
-27 LPPEILSGND
+27 
-37 KKRSAKNMN
+37 
-46 ANKLFNLAT
+46 ANKFKNLAT
-55 SNLLAYRR
+55 STLLSYRR
-63 YIQAGLTLCA
+63 HIQAGLTLCA

-95 ELQERLDKIATEIQ
+95 ELQDRLDKIATDIQ

-136 INTFVGTAL
+136 MKTFVGPAL

-158 RVSESP
+158 RVSDSP
-164 QFLTD
+164 QFLTE
-169 EIDLGLDLTANRLA
+169 EIDLDLDLTANRVA
-183 LEKAVKRQE
+183 LENATKRQE
-192 IIATDRQKWSSQN
+192 ITATDRQKWSSQN
-205 QPSVFVFMPIFSQ
+205 QPTVFVFMPIFTQ
-218 ISAGDT
+218 NSADDG
-224 AGLPENFSAREP
+224 AEFQPNLPDRSP
-236 ENLKGFTLGVLLV
+236 ENLKGFTFGVLLV
-249 DAIVKSALQETKL
+249 DAIVKSALQETNL
-262 NFINV
+262 NFVNV

-292 TDENIKNQLPIGER
+292 TDENIKNNIQIGER

-330 RLTPE
+330 RITPE

-340 RFWRSLTV
+340 KFWRSLTV
-348 LIFGTILTLAAT
+348 LILGTILTLGAT
-360 LYLMSLW
+360 LYLMSLL
-367 NYTARIEKIAAERT
+367 NYTEKIEKIAAERT
-381 AKSKQLEQTLQELQ
+381 AKSQHLEKTLQELQ
-395 QTQSQLIQQEK
+395 QTQAQLIQQEK

-419 EVNNPIS
+419 EVNNPIN

-431 IQHASAYSSDLLELV
+431 IHHATAYTSDLLELV
-446 KLYQKHYLR
+446 KLYQKQYLH

-463 LEKIDFDFLSKDLPQ
+463 LENVDFDFLSKDLPQ

-484 IGADRIVQIVKS
+484 IGAERIVQIVQS

-544 HLPLVECYAG
+544 NLPLVECYAG

-580 QAAKANP
+580 KAAEANP
-587 IAIAITTEYSTI
+587 IAIAITTEYSI

-625 FFTTKPAGKGTGLG
+625 FFTTKPVGKGTGLG

-672 LRQEVRQAVPFVS
+672 LQQEVRQAVPFVS
-685 RKISEAA
+685 RQISEAA

>member
-1 MLSRGSKSEAEPPE
+1 MT
-15 IHSQAL
+15 
-21 PGKGKK
+21 
-27 LPPEILSGND
+27 
-37 KKRSAKNMN
+37 
-46 ANKLFNLAT
+46 ANKFLNLAT
-55 SNLLAYRR
+55 STLLRYRR

-73 GLGLSAI
+73 GFGLSAI

-95 ELQERLDKIATEIQ
+95 ELQDRLDKIATDIQ

-136 INTFVGTAL
+136 MKTFVGSAL

-158 RVSESP
+158 RFSGSP
-164 QFLTD
+164 QFMTE
-169 EIDLGLDLTANRLA
+169 EIALSLDLTGNRLA
-183 LEKAVKRQE
+183 LENATRRQE
-192 IIATDRQKWSSQN
+192 IIATERQKLPSQN
-205 QPSVFVFMPIFSQ
+205 HPSVFVFLPIFSQ
-218 ISAGDT
+218 SYPGDT
-224 AGLPENFSAREP
+224 AALPQNLPAKNSES
-236 ENLKGFTLGVLLV
+236 LKGFAFGILLV
-249 DAIVKSALQETKL
+249 DAIVKSALQKTQL
-262 NFINV
+262 NFVNV

-292 TDENIKNQLPIGER
+292 TDENIKNKLQLGER

-316 RILNIENRRWLLQL
+316 RIINIENRRWLLQL

-348 LIFGTILTLAAT
+348 LIFGTILSGAAT
-360 LYLMSLW
+360 LYLISLL
-367 NYTARIEKIAAERT
+367 NYTDRIEKIAAERT
-381 AKSKQLEQTLQELQ
+381 AKSQQLEQTLQELQ

-431 IQHASAYSSDLLELV
+431 IHHAREYTTDLLELV
-446 KLYQKHYLR
+446 ELYQKHYLY
-455 PPSEISEY
+455 PPLEISQHLRNIE
-463 LEKIDFDFLSKDLPQ
+463 FDFLMEDLPQ

-484 IGADRIVQIVKS
+484 IGADRIVQIVQS

-511 NIHEGIDSTLLILQ
+511 NIHDGIDSTLLILQ
-525 SRLKATADRPAIEI
+525 SRLKATADRPPIEI
-539 VKNYS
+539 VKNYGN
-544 HLPLVECYAG
+544 LPLVECYAG

-580 QAAKANP
+580 KAAKANP
-587 IAIAITTEYSTI
+587 IAIAITTEYSI

-625 FFTTKPAGKGTGLG
+625 FFTTKPVGKGTGLG

-653 TLRCDSTPGLG
+653 ALRCDSTPGLG

>member
-1 MLSRGSKSEAEPPE
+1 
-15 IHSQAL
+15 
-21 PGKGKK
+21 
-27 LPPEILSGND
+27 
-37 KKRSAKNMN
+37 MN
-46 ANKLFNLAT
+46 VNKLLNLAT
-55 SNLLAYRR
+55 STLVSYRH

-73 GLGLSAI
+73 GLGMSAI

-88 EYKSMQA
+88 EYKFMQA
-95 ELQERLDKIATEIQ
+95 GLQEQLDQIATDIQ

-131 VKKPE
+131 VKNPE
-136 INTFVGTAL
+136 INTFVGSAL

-158 RVSESP
+158 SVSDSP

-169 EIDLGLDLTANRLA
+169 KIDLGLNLNSNRLA
-183 LEKAVKRQE
+183 LETATKRQE
-192 IIATDRQKWSSQN
+192 IIATDRQKWSSPN
-205 QPSVFVFMPIFSQ
+205 QPSVLVFMPIFGQ
-218 ISAGDT
+218 VSAGD
-224 AGLPENFSAREP
+224 AAAMQPNFSAGKP
-236 ENLKGFTLGVLLV
+236 EKSKGFTLGVLLV

-267 YLQDAMAPEA
+267 YLQDAMAPEVGK
-277 ERFLAFYEAK
+277 FLAFYEAK
-287 TKRII
+287 TKRIV
-292 TDENIKNQLPIGER
+292 TDENIKNKLEIGEI

-348 LIFGTILTLAAT
+348 LILGTILTLAAT

-367 NYTARIEKIAAERT
+367 NYTARIERVAAERT
-381 AKSKQLEQTLQELQ
+381 AKSQQLEQTLQELQ
-395 QTQSQLIQQEK
+395 QTQTQLIQQEK

-419 EVNNPIS
+419 EVNNPIN

-431 IQHASAYSSDLLELV
+431 IHHATAYTSDLLELV
-446 KLYQKHYLR
+446 KLYQKQYLH

-463 LEKIDFDFLSKDLPQ
+463 LKNIDLDFLSKDLPQ

-525 SRLKATADRPAIEI
+525 GRLKATADRPPIEI

-544 HLPLVECYAG
+544 NLPLVECYAG

-572 SYNLDRGP
+572 SYHLDRGP
-580 QAAKANP
+580 AAAKANP
-587 IAIAITTEYSTI
+587 IAIAITTEYSS
-599 PDKIIVRISDNGPGM
+599 PDRIIVRISDNGPGM

-625 FFTTKPAGKGTGLG
+625 FFTTKPVGKGTGLG